1 MKQNYQPDWNI
12 NWSIYQN
19 IELVVKP
26 TAVVHSSVMS
36 IILQPSATDKVS
48 AIHIVIN
55 KKNIQLMSQSY
66 KLDFWSN
73 IQESFFWAC
82 WSLGISPHNN
92 WWFDV
97 CIFNRCGNNC
107 FMFALGALQYPSYA
121 VSQPFKEFVCE
132 KQRVFVL
139 NVSIHCDHTKKLIPI
154 WPILVKL
161 MAQ

>member
-36 IILQPSATDKVS
+36 IILQPSATDKLS

-73 IQESFFWAC
+73 IQEGFSWAC
-82 WSLGISPHNN
+82 WSLGISPRNN

-97 CIFNRCGNNC
+97 CIFNRCGNHC
-107 FMFALGALQYPSYA
+107 FMFPLVAFNIPAMQCHSHVKHLYVRS
-121 VSQPFKEFVCE
+121 KELLYWMSAYTVTT
-132 KQRVFVL
+132 QRNL
-139 NVSIHCDHTKKLIPI
+139 SPYGPYWSN
-154 WPILVKL
+154 
-161 MAQ
+161 